1 MRLALVALIVL
12 LAGCGSHRSG
22 RAVFVHECASCH
34 APGRD
39 GGDLRGGRLGLNDIE
54 SFTRAMPVKLSPR
67 DVRAVSLYV
76 QTMQRSR

>member
-1 MRLALVALIVL
+1 MRPALVALIVV

-22 RAVFVHECASCH
+22 RAVFAHECASCH

-39 GGDLRGGRLGLNDIE
+39 GGDLRGGRLRLPDIE

-76 QTMQRSR
+76 LSLEGGR